1 MTPPLAHEPTKRQWM
16 SRDYA
21 KIVLLVIVS
30 VLSLGALVFPIAI
43 RQSQL
48 SLQPGDVSPQDI
60 QSSHEVTFISE
71 ILTEQAR
78 LETERSVLPVYLTA
92 DPTITRRQIEALRT
106 TLEYIDTVRQ
116 DGYASLLQKISDINA
131 VDELQLERSVIE
143 QILTLPDTSWQTIEQ
158 ESISVL
164 EETMRNTVRD
174 DQVVDAQR
182 RIPTLISFSLNE
194 DQSSIVSLL
203 VSAYISANSLYSE
216 DLTLAAKQAARESVA
231 PVSKT
236 YAAGEIIVRRG
247 QIITPATWE
256 ALENAGFI
264 RTENK
269 TRDILAAVGLV
280 AVLASFLF
288 LYFKQRKV
296 ALINDIRSLMLIS
309 FLFLVF
315 LYSAKLIVP
324 NRTVI
329 PYLFPVAAFGLTIA
343 SLYTLDIGL
352 TFTVVLSIL
361 TAYGMSNALE
371 LTLYYI
377 LSTFCSILILGK
389 GRHVGSFFWAGMVIG
404 ISGTAIIFAYRLP
417 EALTD
422 WIGLTTLAGAAFFA
436 GLASASL
443 TLLFQFLFSQ
453 ALGIT
458 TALQLLDFSRPD
470 HPLLQFILH
479 NAPGT
484 YQHSLQVS
492 NLAEQAAEAIGADA
506 MLTRVGGLYHDA
518 GKAANPSFFI
528 ENQVKGKLDTHDDL
542 DPTISAATIIRHV
555 TDGVTLARKHRLPAR
570 LQDFIREHHGTLI
583 TRYQY
588 ARALELAKNDAS
600 QVDDK
605 VFRYPGP
612 RPRSKE
618 TALLMLA
625 DSCEARARAELPRD
639 EAELRILVKKVID
652 YAQRE
657 GQLDNTNLTLKDLSV
672 IADSFVNSLRNQYH
686 PRIQYPELERKT
698 IPLGETLSPA
708 QPGDEKRR

>member
-1 MTPPLAHEPTKRQWM
+1 MTPSFTHEPAKRQWM

-21 KIVLLVIVS
+21 KIVLLLIVS
-30 VLSLGALVFPIAI
+30 VLSLGALIFPIAI

-48 SLQPGDVSPQDI
+48 SLLPGDVSTQDI
-60 QSSHEVTFISE
+60 QATHEITYTSE

-78 LETERSVLPVYLTA
+78 TEAERSVLSVYLSA
-92 DPTITRRQIEALRT
+92 DPAITRRQIESMRT
-106 TLEYIDTVRQ
+106 TLEYIASVRQ
-116 DGYASLLQKISDINA
+116 DDFASLLQKISDINA
-131 VDELQLERSVIE
+131 VEGLQLDRSTIE
-143 QILTLPDTSWQTIEQ
+143 QILELPETSWQTVEQ
-158 ESISVL
+158 EAINVL
-164 EETMRNTVRD
+164 EETMRNTIRD
-174 DQVVDAQR
+174 DQVGDAQR
-182 RIPTLISFSLNE
+182 RIPTLISFSLSE
-194 DQSSIVSLL
+194 DQASIVSLL
-203 VSAYISANSLYSE
+203 VSSYVVANSLYSE
-216 DLTLAAKQAARESVA
+216 DLTIAAKQAARDSIA
-231 PVSKT
+231 PVAKT

-269 TRDILAAVGLV
+269 ARDILAAVGLV
-280 AVLASFLF
+280 AVLAAFLF
-288 LYFKQRKV
+288 LYFKKRNI
-296 ALINDIRSLMLIS
+296 ALFNDIRSLLLIS
-309 FLFLVF
+309 FIFLLFL
-315 LYSAKLIVP
+315 YGAKLVVP

-343 SLYTLDIGL
+343 SLYTLDVGL

-361 TAYGMSNALE
+361 TAYGTSNALD

-377 LSTFCSILILGK
+377 LSTFCGILILGK
-389 GRHVGSFFWAGMVIG
+389 GRHVGSFFWAGVAIG
-404 ISGTAIIFAYRLP
+404 ISGTAVIFAYRLP

-422 WIGLTTLAGAAFFA
+422 WVGMATLCGAAFFA

-518 GKAANPSFFI
+518 GKAANPLFFI

-555 TDGVTLARKHRLPAR
+555 TDGVTLARKHRLPVR
-570 LQDFIREHHGTLI
+570 LQDFMREHHGTLL

-588 ARALELAKNDAS
+588 ARALELSKNDAT

-625 DSCEARARAELPRD
+625 DGCEARARAELPKD
-639 EAELRILVKKVID
+639 EEELRLLVRKVID

-657 GQLDNTNLTLKDLSV
+657 GQLDDTSLTLKDLSI
-672 IADSFVNSLRNQYH
+672 IADTFVSSLRNQYH

-698 IPLGETLSPA
+698 VPTGEILSASPRV
-708 QPGDEKRR
+708 DEKKI

>member
-1 MTPPLAHEPTKRQWM
+1 MTPPLAHEPTRRQWM

-21 KIVLLVIVS
+21 KIVLLIVVS

-60 QSSHEVTFISE
+60 QTSHEVTYASKT
-71 ILTEQAR
+71 LTEQAR
-78 LETERSVLPVYLTA
+78 LDAERSVQPVYLTA
-92 DPTITRRQIEALRT
+92 DPAITRRQIEFLRT
-106 TLEYIDTVRQ
+106 TLEFITNVRQ
-116 DGYASLLQKISDINA
+116 DNYASLLQKISDINA
-131 VDELQLERSVIE
+131 VDGLQLDRSVIE
-143 QILTLPDTSWQTIEQ
+143 QILEFPESSWQTVEQ
-158 ESISVL
+158 EAISVL

-194 DQSSIVSLL
+194 DQASIVSQL
-203 VSAYISANSLYSE
+203 VSAYITANSLYSE
-216 DLTLAAKQAARESVA
+216 DLTAAAKQAARDSVA

-256 ALENAGFI
+256 ALENAGYI
-264 RTENK
+264 RAENK

-288 LYFKQRKV
+288 LYFQQRKI
-296 ALINDIRSLMLIS
+296 ALFNDIRSLLLIS
-309 FLFLVF
+309 FIFLVF
-315 LYSAKLIVP
+315 LYSAKLVVP

-343 SLYTLDIGL
+343 SLYTLDVGL
-352 TFTVVLSIL
+352 IFTIVLSIL

-377 LSTFCSILILGK
+377 LSAFCGILILGK
-389 GRHVGSFFWAGMVIG
+389 GRHVGSFFWAGMAIG

-422 WIGLTTLAGAAFFA
+422 WVGLATLAGAAFFA

-443 TLLFQFLFSQ
+443 TLIFQFLFSQ
-453 ALGIT
+453 TLGIT

-518 GKAANPSFFI
+518 GKAANPLFFI

-542 DPTISAATIIRHV
+542 DPTVSAATIIRHV

-570 LQDFIREHHGTLI
+570 LQDFMREHHGTLM

-588 ARALELAKNDAS
+588 ARALELAKQDAS

-625 DSCEARARAELPRD
+625 DGCEARARAELPKD
-639 EAELRILVKKVID
+639 EEELRLLVKKVID

-657 GQLDNTNLTLKDLSV
+657 GQLDNTSLTLKDLSV
-672 IADSFVNSLRNQYH
+672 IADSFISSLRNQYH
-686 PRIQYPELERKT
+686 PRIQYPEFERKT
-698 IPLGETLSPA
+698 VPLVETLSPVA
-708 QPGDEKRR
+708 PIDEKKP